1 MRNTMKNND
10 LLNVLSRRI
19 IADSIKQAKYDK
31 IQSKVNKRAMRFVWD
46 SLLYLSID
54 ITRIDYETRQK
65 KQKS

>member
-1 MRNTMKNND
+1 MKNND
-10 LLNVLSRRI
+10 LLNVLSHRI

-31 IQSKVNKRAMRFVWD
+31 IQSKVNKQAMRFVWD

-54 ITRIDYETRQK
+54 ITRIDYETSKK